1 MKTNKAILILISL
14 CLTLFIFIH
23 RRVIKS
29 LLTGSPMP
37 ESPHKC
43 HGRSED
49 GDV

>member
-1 MKTNKAILILISL
+1 MKKTILIFGAS
-14 CLTLFIFIH
+14 CMTVFILIH

>member
-1 MKTNKAILILISL
+1 MGKKKTLLSIILF
-14 CLTLFIFIH
+14 LTPLLYIH

-29 LLTGSPMP
+29 VLTGSPMP